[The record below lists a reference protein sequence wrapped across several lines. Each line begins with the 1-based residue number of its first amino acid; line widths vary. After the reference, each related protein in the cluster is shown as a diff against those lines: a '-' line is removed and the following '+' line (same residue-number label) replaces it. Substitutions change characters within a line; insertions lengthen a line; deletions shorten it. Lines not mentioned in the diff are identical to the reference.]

1 VSEPNVPGAIAVL
14 ERSACGCLD
23 AKGELAKEQ
32 GRRPRKVKVECIRCE
47 ALRELG
53 VDEPPP

>member
-1 VSEPNVPGAIAVL
+1 MKRRANVRGAIAVL

-23 AKGELAKEQ
+23 SRGELA
-32 GRRPRKVKVECIRCE
+32 RVNRRKVKVECIRCE

-53 VDEPPP
+53 VDDPPP